1 MPQHNLAEYVN
12 HDFILKLINAQ
23 NVEMADK
30 SFRYIISTLAHWT
43 HGTHELHRKTGF
55 DWSPHMQKIFTYCHV
70 KPLQSAW
77 KNCLI
82 IYLFIYLC
90 TCCLWTVW
98 FVINTL
104 PWRKSFIAILETTF
118 VIHIYLHLSSR
129 GFQSHTYNCLLTFKT

>member
-55 DWSPHMQKIFTYCHV
+55 D
-70 KPLQSAW
+70 
-77 KNCLI
+77 
-82 IYLFIYLC
+82 
-90 TCCLWTVW
+90 
-98 FVINTL
+98 
-104 PWRKSFIAILETTF
+104 
-118 VIHIYLHLSSR
+118 
-129 GFQSHTYNCLLTFKT
+129 